1 MPIGWRIDRAHRAAS
16 AFSGEGARI
25 YGGRWNSRGFRV
37 AYLGEH
43 QSLSV
48 LEVFVNNQP
57 LSTAADYV
65 IVSAEWDAGLMETVQ
80 LRELPPDWRRSPPGA
95 KTAAVGDRW
104 LRAARSAVLAVPSAI
119 IPTEKNFLLNPAH
132 PSFRRIRLGKPVPF
146 EFDPRMLQR

>member
-1 MPIGWRIDRAHRAAS
+1 MPIGWRIERAQRAAP

-43 QSLSV
+43 QSLSA

-57 LSTAADYV
+57 LSAAADHV
-65 IVSAEWDAGLMETVQ
+65 MLSAEWDAALMETVPVGK
-80 LRELPPDWRRSPPGA
+80 LPPDWRGSPPGA

-104 LRAARSAVLAVPSAI
+104 LREARSAVLAVPSAI
-119 IPTEKNFLLNPAH
+119 IPAEMNFLLNPAH
-132 PSFRRIRLGKPVPF
+132 PDFRRISIGKPQPF
-146 EFDPRMLQR
+146 EFDPRILHR